1 MRTVADLFT
10 ASEADKAVP
19 AWPFSDDNFFTT
31 VDNCMDGTDRRCK
44 GNDVRRLV
52 ELRDKLVPVGSRK
65 DPAAPKWSPE
75 FVTNE
80 FIPFV

>member
-1 MRTVADLFT
+1 
-10 ASEADKAVP
+10 
-19 AWPFSDDNFFTT
+19 
-31 VDNCMDGTDRRCK
+31 MDGTDRRCK

-52 ELRDKLVPVGSRK
+52 ELRDKLAPVGSRK
-65 DPAAPKWSPE
+65 DPTAPKWSPE

>member
-1 MRTVADLFT
+1 
-10 ASEADKAVP
+10 
-19 AWPFSDDNFFTT
+19 
-31 VDNCMDGTDRRCK
+31 MDGTDRRCK

-52 ELRDKLVPVGSRK
+52 ELRDKLTPVGSRK

>member
-1 MRTVADLFT
+1 MPTCSLPRKLRRLCLLA
-10 ASEADKAVP
+10 P
-19 AWPFSDDNFFTT
+19 SDDDFFTT

-52 ELRDKLVPVGSRK
+52 ELRDKLTPVGSRK